1 MPAHRNVIKYY
12 LKLRHTYLK
21 CILYHK
27 MFRHATEVIVCS
39 LYPELAEQGH
49 GIKSQAHYH
58 I

>member
-1 MPAHRNVIKYY
+1 
-12 LKLRHTYLK
+12 
-21 CILYHK
+21 